1 MSQEEILVV
10 LLELMAEMVI
20 LKVLEVESKELKG
33 LWQEEVLSE

>member
-1 MSQEEILVV
+1 MV

>member
-1 MSQEEILVV
+1 VV